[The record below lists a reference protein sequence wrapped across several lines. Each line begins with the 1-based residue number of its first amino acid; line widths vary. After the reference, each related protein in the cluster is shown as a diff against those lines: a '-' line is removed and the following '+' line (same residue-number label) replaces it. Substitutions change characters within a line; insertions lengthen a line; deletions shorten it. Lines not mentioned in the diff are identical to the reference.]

1 MYGRLFMR
9 QSGATLIELI
19 ATITITSIA
28 LVTLIALTSQTTQ
41 RSADPM
47 IREQAVAVAQA
58 YLEEI
63 GQKGFC
69 DPDVAADC
77 VAACTGSGACGNG
90 ACTLSE
96 GGNRSQYDD
105 VCDYNNLPNNQVRD
119 QTGTLIP
126 QLGQYNVTVQVID
139 DNTAVLNGLTGNAGQ
154 VVRIDVDVGH
164 PAMQETVQLSGF
176 RTNF

>member
-1 MYGRLFMR
+1 MQLRT
-9 QSGATLIELI
+9 SGATLIELV
-19 ATITITSIA
+19 ATITIISIA
-28 LVTLIALTSQTTQ
+28 LVALMTLTSTTTR

-47 IREQAVAVAQA
+47 IQEQAVAVAQA
-58 YLEEI
+58 YLDEI

-77 VAACTGSGACGNG
+77 VAACSGSGACGNA
-90 ACTLSE
+90 ACTASE

-105 VCDYNNLPNNQVRD
+105 VCDYNNLPDNRVRD

-126 QLGQYNVTVQVID
+126 QLDQYDVSVQVVD

-154 VVRIDVDVGH
+154 VVRIDVDVSH
-164 PAMQETVQLSGF
+164 PAMQNTVQLSGF